1 MKKFTEDFKKMNL
14 NEGKNNKR
22 NKNNKN
28 KKEENKIQ
36 KEPEEPKEL
45 TEEEKFKEE
54 LINIRDKIRELK
66 MIFDRNKPKK
76 FNEDKIENYF
86 LIILIFLN
94 KK

>member
-66 MIFDRNKPKK
+66 IKSKIIFYLKK
-76 FNEDKIENYF
+76 LLI
-86 LIILIFLN
+86 LIILN